1 MRMRT
6 KPAPRRVV
14 LVDDVVTTG
23 GTLAA
28 CAAVLRAGGCREIAA
43 VAFARTLGR

>member
-1 MRMRT
+1 
-6 KPAPRRVV
+6 V

-23 GTLAA
+23 GTLGA
-28 CAAVLRAGGCREIAA
+28 CAAALRSGGSRDVAA

>member
-1 MRMRT
+1 MEVRSCP
-6 KPAPRRVV
+6 PAEAV

-28 CAAVLRAGGCREIAA
+28 CAEALLAAGTDRVVAVSYAL
-43 VAFARTLGR
+43 TPGR